1 MGRQI
6 ILALSAAAL
15 LFGSCA
21 RQKMHSA
28 TAGPLAGFEKGQDAA
43 RTNVSFFPLESVR
56 LTESAFKRAQEMDR
70 CYLMS
75 LDPDRLLAP
84 YLKEAGLEPKAG
96 NYPNWES
103 TGLDGHIGGHYLS
116 ALSFLY
122 ASTGNAEVGRRL
134 DYMLSELK
142 RCQDAAGNGYLSGI
156 PGGRKLFEELSAG
169 SIRPGKHDLN
179 GKWVPLYNIH
189 KIYAGLRDAYLH
201 TGRRD
206 ALDML
211 IALTDWMIG
220 ITEKLDDSQMQKML
234 ICEHG
239 GLNEVFADVAA
250 ITGDDRYLRLARRF
264 SDTSVLNPL
273 AERRDVLTGMHA
285 NTQIPKI
292 IGFKRISEIAG
303 DKQCADAAQF
313 FWETVVENRSVTI
326 GGNSVREH
334 FHPVD
339 DFSSMLS
346 SEQGPETCNT
356 YNMLR
361 LTKML
366 YATDPGNP
374 AYMDYYE
381 QALYNHILSSQ
392 NAVQGGFVYFTPM
405 RPGHYR
411 VYSQPQTSFW
421 CCVGS
426 GMENH
431 AKYGEMIYAH
441 SGDSLYVN
449 LFIPSTLNWDKA
461 EIIQLNRFPEEA
473 KTRLA
478 VRPRKENERFSIL
491 LRCPSWAIR
500 DRMRLDVN
508 GRPMPIEITDGYIR
522 VLRRWR
528 KNDTLTLTLPMNL
541 RAVRMPDGSSDY
553 SFMYGP
559 IVLAS
564 KISKERMDGLF
575 ADDSRGGHIAAGPKL
590 PLQDMPVLIGDEA
603 TLLSHVSKVGD
614 EPLTFRLEGVKPD
627 KYEGIILQPFHTLH
641 ECRYMVY
648 WHLYSPDEWEAEMS
662 RIRKEEQER
671 AALEIITADRVVCGE
686 QQPESDHFIEMID
699 SKSWT
704 DEDRHWRKASGHFCY
719 RLSAKDKDVK
729 KIRVEYLPE
738 KDTDA
743 SIWVDGIELGTI
755 APPSDGFRPKTASI
769 DFGLP
774 NATAGKG
781 TLTLRISPDK
791 MQSTPRIYCVY
802 LLTE

>member
-1 MGRQI
+1 MGRP
-6 ILALSAAAL
+6 ILFALSAAAL
-15 LFGSCA
+15 LFSSCA
-21 RQKMHSA
+21 RQKMHSVP
-28 TAGPLAGFEKGQDAA
+28 AGTFAGFKNGQASA
-43 RTNVSFFPLESVR
+43 RTKVSFFPLNSVR

-84 YLKEAGLEPKAG
+84 YLKEAGLEPKAE

-134 DYMLSELK
+134 DYLLSELK
-142 RCQDAAGNGYLSGI
+142 RCQDAAGDGYLSGI

-169 SIRPGKHDLN
+169 CIRPGKHDLN

-189 KIYAGLRDAYLH
+189 KVYAGLRDAYLQ

-206 ALDML
+206 ARDML

-220 ITEKLDDSQMQKML
+220 VTEKLDDSQIQKML
-234 ICEHG
+234 ISEHG

-250 ITGDDRYLRLARRF
+250 ITEDDRYLRLARRF

-292 IGFKRISEIAG
+292 IGFNRISEIDG
-303 DKQCADAAQF
+303 DKKCADAARF

-334 FHPVD
+334 FHPAD
-339 DFSSMLS
+339 DFSSMLD

-361 LTKML
+361 LTKSL
-366 YATDPGNP
+366 YATDPSNP

-381 QALYNHILSSQ
+381 RALYNHILSSQ
-392 NAVQGGFVYFTPM
+392 NAVRGGFVYFTPM

-461 EIIQLNRFPEEA
+461 EIIQINHFPEDE
-473 KTRLA
+473 KIRLA

-491 LRCPSWAIR
+491 LRCPSWVAR
-500 DRMRLDVN
+500 DRMRLNVN
-508 GRPMPIEITDGYIR
+508 GRPMPIEVTDGYIR
-522 VLRRWR
+522 VMRRWR
-528 KNDTLTLTLPMNL
+528 KNDTLTLTLPMDI
-541 RAVRMPDGSSDY
+541 RVIRMPDGSSDY

-564 KISKERMDGLF
+564 KIGKERMDGMF

-590 PLQDMPVLIGDEA
+590 PLQDIPALIGNEA
-603 TLLSHVSKVGD
+603 TLLNHISKVED

-627 KYEGIILQPFHTLH
+627 KYEGITLQPFHTLH

-648 WHLYSPDEWEAEMS
+648 WHLYSPDEWEAETS
-662 RIRKEEQER
+662 RIRKEEHER
-671 AALEIITADRVVCGE
+671 AALENITADRVVCGE

-699 SKSWT
+699 SQSGN
-704 DEDRHWRKASGHFCY
+704 DEDRHWRKASGYFCY
-719 RLSAKDKDVK
+719 RLSAKDKEVK
-729 KIRVEYLPE
+729 KIRVVYLPE

-743 SIWVDGIELGTI
+743 SIRVDGIAIGTI
-755 APPSDGFRPKTASI
+755 ASPSDGFRSKAASI
-769 DFGLP
+769 DFRLP
-774 NATAGKG
+774 DATTEKG

-791 MQSTPRIYCVY
+791 MKSTPRIYCVY

>member
-1 MGRQI
+1 MRRPI
-6 ILALSAAAL
+6 FFALSAAAL
-15 LFGSCA
+15 LFGSGA
-21 RQKMHSA
+21 RQKIQSA
-28 TAGPLAGFEKGQDAA
+28 AADTLAGFERGQEAA
-43 RTNVSFFPLESVR
+43 RTKVSFFPLESVR
-56 LTESAFKRAQEMDR
+56 LTESDFKRAQEMDR

-84 YLKEAGLEPKAG
+84 YLKEAGLEPTAE

-134 DYMLSELK
+134 DYLLSELK
-142 RCQDAAGNGYLSGI
+142 RCQDAAGDGYLSGI

-201 TGRRD
+201 AGRRD
-206 ALDML
+206 ARGML

-220 ITEKLDDSQMQKML
+220 VTEKLDDSQMQKML

-250 ITGDDRYLRLARRF
+250 ITGEDKYLRLARRF
-264 SDTSVLNPL
+264 SDTSVLDPL
-273 AERRDVLTGMHA
+273 AERRDLLTGMHA

-292 IGFKRISEIAG
+292 IGFKRISEIDG
-303 DKQCADAAQF
+303 DRRCADAARF
-313 FWETVVENRSVTI
+313 FWKTVVENRSVTI

-334 FHPVD
+334 FHAVD
-339 DFSSMLS
+339 DFSAMLR

-361 LTKML
+361 LTKLL
-366 YATDPGNP
+366 YAAEPSNP

-381 QALYNHILSSQ
+381 RALYNHILSSQ
-392 NAVQGGFVYFTPM
+392 NPVQGGFVYFTPM

-461 EIIQLNRFPEEA
+461 EIIQINRFPDEE

-478 VRPRKENERFSIL
+478 VRPRKENERFAIL
-491 LRCPSWAIR
+491 LRCPSWAVR
-500 DRMRLDVN
+500 DRMQLEVN
-508 GRPMPIEITDGYIR
+508 GRPEPIEVTDGYIR
-522 VLRRWR
+522 VMRRWR

-564 KISKERMDGLF
+564 KIGKERMDGMF

-590 PLQDMPVLIGDEA
+590 PLQEIPVLIGDEA
-603 TLLSHVSKVGD
+603 TLLNHISKVEG
-614 EPLTFRLEGVKPD
+614 EPLTFRLEGVQPD
-627 KYEGIILQPFHTLH
+627 KYEGMTLQPFHTLH

-648 WHLYSPDEWEAEMS
+648 WHRYSPGEWEAETA
-662 RIRKEEQER
+662 RIRKEEHER
-671 AALEIITADRVVCGE
+671 AALEIITVDRVVCGE
-686 QQPESDHFIEMID
+686 QQPESDHFIEMTG
-699 SKSWT
+699 SQSGN
-704 DEDRHWRKASGHFCY
+704 EENRHWRKASGYFSY
-719 RLSAKDKDVK
+719 RLSTKDKEVK
-729 KIRVEYLPE
+729 KIRVAYLPE
-738 KDTDA
+738 KGADA
-743 SIWVDGIELGTI
+743 SIWVDGTAIGTI
-755 APPSDGFRPKTASI
+755 ASPSDGDRSKATSV
-769 DFGLP
+769 DFELP
-774 NATAGKG
+774 ETTTGKG

-791 MQSTPRIYCVY
+791 MKSTPRIYSVY